1 MLTEAEKRAATMA
14 VSRFGADRASVQQ
27 AIAAALRAQKNGGN
41 VSLFD
46 ILVSDNVLSPTQA
59 QELRFSLD
67 ATQIDPSG
75 AVGNAGDAAGQ
86 VQPTPASPERNG
98 AGSRSGKV
106 QLAADSEELSVIGDY
121 RLLRRLGEGGMGAV
135 YLGYNEKADRR
146 VAIKVLPTQQAAIQ
160 SAVDRFYREA
170 KSGALLNHPNIV
182 RIIDRGQDGPTYK
195 HYLVLEYVDGP
206 SAQALLE
213 RFGRLSVGDAVHI
226 VLDIAKALEHAHSRN
241 VVHRDIKPANILLTQ
256 SGLAKLADLGLA
268 KRTDETS
275 HLTAARQGFGTPY
288 YMPYEQAM
296 NAKYADGR
304 SDIYALGATLYHL
317 VTGDVPFPGVN
328 HLEIVDKKNAGTF
341 APARSLNDEVPFALD
356 DILEKMLA
364 RDPRDRYQTA
374 SELIIDLERSGLSAQ
389 VPSFIDRDLAM
400 LDPLVRQRLTAPAQQ
415 TAPDLQLH
423 EQFHE
428 ASNLAETPP
437 RFWYVRYH
445 DRHGQLCKAKGSAEQ
460 IRRRLQE
467 GRFPTQAQASQ
478 EPQGEYLPIGDFPEF
493 RDVIDSRLAAQKL
506 NGVSRDRDALADTV
520 AEPAPANSKTWLM
533 LAVVSVCTLV
543 AVAALVLVLLAG

>member
-1 MLTEAEKRAATMA
+1 
-14 VSRFGADRASVQQ
+14 
-27 AIAAALRAQKNGGN
+27 
-41 VSLFD
+41 
-46 ILVSDNVLSPTQA
+46 
-59 QELRFSLD
+59 
-67 ATQIDPSG
+67 
-75 AVGNAGDAAGQ
+75 
-86 VQPTPASPERNG
+86 
-98 AGSRSGKV
+98 
-106 QLAADSEELSVIGDY
+106 
-121 RLLRRLGEGGMGAV
+121 MGAV

-146 VAIKVLPTQQAAIQ
+146 VAIKVLPAQQAANQ

-182 RIIDRGQDGPTYK
+182 RIIDRGQDAATSK

-226 VLDIAKALEHAHSRN
+226 VLDIARALEHAHSRN

-317 VTGDVPFPGVN
+317 VSGEVPFQGVN
-328 HLEIVDKKNAGTF
+328 HLEIVDKKNIGTF
-341 APARSLNDEVPFALD
+341 APARSLNDAVPIALD

-364 RDPRDRYQTA
+364 REPRDRYQTA
-374 SELIIDLERSGLSAQ
+374 SELIIDLERSSLSAQ

-400 LDPLVRQRLTAPAQQ
+400 LDPLVRQRIISPAQQ
-415 TAPDLQLH
+415 TAPDLQVRDDSSLV
-423 EQFHE
+423 E
-428 ASNLAETPP
+428 PP
-437 RFWYVRYH
+437 QFWYVCYR
-445 DRHGQLCKAKGSAEQ
+445 DRNGQLCKAKGSAEQ

-467 GRFPTQAQASQ
+467 GRFPAQAQASR
-478 EPQGEYLPIGDFPEF
+478 EPQGDYRPIDAFPEF
-493 RDVIDSRLAAQKL
+493 RDVVAAMLTGQKP
-506 NGVSRDRDALADTV
+506 NGVPREQARDMQARDMLADTV
-520 AEPAPANSKTWLM
+520 AEAAPAGSSRWLM
-533 LAVVSVCTLV
+533 LAVIGVCALV
-543 AVAALVLVLLAG
+543 AVSALVLVFLAG